1 MKQHYLGV
9 KSLVVFAALVALAA
23 SAPSRAAGAEPSLYE
38 RLGGETVIRAISEDI
53 WTNHTLNPIINNR
66 FANSDPVYVK
76 QMVFE
81 IFAASTG
88 GPVEYTGKDMQG
100 AHATMN
106 ISDMEF
112 NAVVDDVLKA
122 LDMNNI
128 GARERG
134 EVLAI
139 LWSVKDQVVNARLTS
154 RALSPAM
161 AVDSGEA
168 APVAQ

>member
-38 RLGGETVIRAISEDI
+38 RMGGETVIRAISEDI

-76 QMVFE
+76 QKVFE

-88 GPVEYTGKDMQG
+88 GPVEYTGKDMQS

-106 ISDMEF
+106 ISDM
-112 NAVVDDVLKA
+112 V
-122 LDMNNI
+122 I
-128 GARERG
+128 
-134 EVLAI
+134 
-139 LWSVKDQVVNARLTS
+139 
-154 RALSPAM
+154 RATNESM
-161 AVDSGEA
+161 IY
-168 APVAQ
+168 